1 MKDAVE
7 DWHARASCPACS
19 GGTNPIWTSAD
30 EDKRLGWLD
39 SVDLSL
45 KQVPDYQAFA
55 QDVKRAAFTNVLLL
69 GMGGSSLGPE
79 VSALTFGNQ
88 SGWPTLRIPRFDR
101 SGTDQGDRSRDR
113 HDANAVHRVQQVRQH
128 ERAERAEGLFFARVL
143 EAVGKDKAGGQ
154 SSRHRPRLRRW
165 TRPRGRPFPWR
176 LPGAPNIGGHY
187 LVLSPFGLVPASASG
202 VDVARLLETAQAMVR
217 SCGGDVPPADNPAVQ
232 LGVAGR
238 EERDKVTLFSSPKL
252 VDFGAWA
259 EQRRVDRK
267 EW

>member
-1 MKDAVE
+1 
-7 DWHARASCPACS
+7 
-19 GGTNPIWTSAD
+19 
-30 EDKRLGWLD
+30 
-39 SVDLSL
+39 
-45 KQVPDYQAFA
+45 
-55 QDVKRAAFTNVLLL
+55 VKRAAFTNVLLL

-128 ERAERAEGLFFARVL
+128 ERAERAEGLFFAR
-143 EAVGKDKAGGQ
+143 
-154 SSRHRPRLRRW
+154 SSRRSAR
-165 TRPRGRPFPWR
+165 TRPAANRRVADPGYGAGQDREADRFRGVF
-176 LPGAPNIGGHY
+176 LGQPNIGGPY
-187 LVLSPFGLVPASASG
+187 SVLSPFGLVPAAASG

-217 SCGGDVPPADNPAVQ
+217 SCGDDVPPADNPAVQ

-259 EQRRVDRK
+259 EQRRIDRK
-267 EW
+267 E